1 MAVMN
6 ELLEPL
12 VVIGLFLLRLAV
24 PLAITLLI
32 GYLLRRLDAR
42 WELETQSHS
51 HTVATEEPAAVQQ
64 PCWEDKECS
73 ARRRSRCPA
82 RGLAN
87 IPCWLARLRV
97 ENRMPAECTGCVRFT
112 AGTVA
117 QTAPG

>member
-24 PLAITLLI
+24 PLAITLIL

-42 WELETQSHS
+42 WESETQSYS
-51 HTVATEEPAAVQQ
+51 DTVATEEPAAVQQ
-64 PCWEDKECS
+64 TCWEAKECS
-73 ARRRSRCPA
+73 PRRRSRCPA
-82 RGLAN
+82 CRLAY

-97 ENRMPAECTGCVRFT
+97 ENRLPAECTTCVRFT
-112 AGTVA
+112 SRTVP